1 MSGELKKPMFKRIF
15 FAFLVL
21 SGAVLSAPP
30 PAAAQNVQTLDRL
43 LPQIRRAYPGQMSDA
58 EGPFTD
64 ANGQTHYR
72 IKWVTPDGRVI
83 WIDADAR
90 TGRVL
95 GQGSDERSSPP
106 GPNGRDDVFENDG
119 NGGFGARNNSPPGQA
134 RGRSGN

>member
-15 FAFLVL
+15 FAFLVFG
-21 SGAVLSAPP
+21 GAVFCAPP
-30 PAAAQNVQTLDRL
+30 PALAQNVQTLDRI
-43 LPQIRRAYPGQMSDA
+43 LPQIRRAYPGKMSDA

-64 ANGQTHYR
+64 ANGQAHYR

-90 TGRVL
+90 TGRIL
-95 GQGSDERSSPP
+95 GQSGDERSPAPMPS
-106 GPNGRDDVFENDG
+106 GRNDMIENDS